1 MRILVTGATGFIG
14 GELSRRLLVEGHEV
28 WALVRKTSRVDK
40 IITMGARV
48 VEGDV
53 TDFSSIEKA
62 LAESSPGAVYHSAAR
77 VWDSDEEKLFRDN
90 AAGTLNVCRACYER
104 SIPRLIYLSSV
115 SVVSGNREVPL
126 YDGLPYKASD
136 AYGRSKIEA
145 EKAAVE
151 YREKGLNTAII
162 RPCMVYGEEEP
173 HALGGII
180 EGVKARRIP
189 ILEVPGMEGRLALV
203 YVGNVVGSLVLALHG
218 DEALEGTFMIADREV
233 ITIRKFLEI
242 IADQLGAKSP
252 FVVPGWVVRSVMA
265 IPPVS
270 KKITRYFKDR
280 IYDISR
286 AEKIL
291 GYAPP
296 VSTEEGLRRTV
307 SHWMSISK
315 RGGNI

>member
-1 MRILVTGATGFIG
+1 
-14 GELSRRLLVEGHEV
+14 
-28 WALVRKTSRVDK
+28 
-40 IITMGARV
+40 
-48 VEGDV
+48 
-53 TDFSSIEKA
+53 
-62 LAESSPGAVYHSAAR
+62 
-77 VWDSDEEKLFRDN
+77 
-90 AAGTLNVCRACYER
+90 
-104 SIPRLIYLSSV
+104 
-115 SVVSGNREVPL
+115 
-126 YDGLPYKASD
+126 
-136 AYGRSKIEA
+136 
-145 EKAAVE
+145 
-151 YREKGLNTAII
+151 
-162 RPCMVYGEEEP
+162 MVYGEEEP